1 MYGIIAC
8 SNCQRK
14 RIIDLYDSTTKCP
27 YCGQKAN
34 TKDAAILYRN
44 EDQDVIRNVLDAST
58 GFVAEEKHIDEN
70 IDPMST
76 LEYKVEHTSDTVEK
90 MRLIAEGLTK
100 IKGSFTEDDV
110 ESLVPGKGQRFVKA
124 MLDECMIYEVRYGV
138 YRM

>member
-14 RIIDLYDSTTKCP
+14 RIIDLYDGATKCP

-44 EDQDVIRNVLDAST
+44 EDQDVVRNVLDAST
-58 GFVAEEKHIDEN
+58 GFVAEERHIDEN

-90 MRLIAEGLTK
+90 MRLIAEGLTR

-110 ESLVPGKGQRFVKA
+110 EALVPGKGQRFVKA

-138 YRM
+138 YKM